1 MARVTQIFGEEY
13 YPNHNDVL
21 KTRIRTSGLIET
33 KYNIHNVM
41 FHIVDVG
48 GQRNERRKWIHSFE
62 NVTAVLFVSA
72 LNHYNR
78 VLFEDEGKNAMHE
91 SLALFAEIMDS
102 KWFRKMEM
110 ILFLNKKDLFADSIR
125 EGVSLSVC
133 FNAEKGWDGAQWD
146 DSDQEKYPT
155 YTPQEMKD
163 DLDPEVDKNLF
174 EQCYKAA
181 LQFIT
186 NAFLSFNPH
195 DRQKRVFVHV
205 TDATDRD
212 QIEKVFMDVQDIVI
226 RANLKRGG
234 FI

>member
-1 MARVTQIFGEEY
+1 MKRVSQIFNEEY

-33 KYNIHNVM
+33 KYELKDVW

-62 NVTAVLFVSA
+62 HVTAVLFVSA

-91 SLALFAEIMDS
+91 SIELFEEIMTS

-125 EGVSLSVC
+125 EGVPLSIC
-133 FNAEKGWDGAQWD
+133 FSAERGWDGVQWD
-146 DSDQEKYPT
+146 E
-155 YTPQEMKD
+155 
-163 DLDPEVDKNLF
+163 
-174 EQCYKAA
+174 
-181 LQFIT
+181 
-186 NAFLSFNPH
+186 
-195 DRQKRVFVHV
+195 
-205 TDATDRD
+205 
-212 QIEKVFMDVQDIVI
+212 
-226 RANLKRGG
+226 
-234 FI
+234 